1 MGTAYNAN
9 IVTDGLVLC
18 LDAANPRSYPGS
30 GTTWYDLSGNG
41 NNMTGGIHP
50 SFLYFYDENCGL
62 FRFSGSKFSS
72 SLTTT
77 SLGLSNDS
85 GATIS
90 NWLKIDLLNRWTGVI
105 AFWSSAGYARFGW
118 DITPANE
125 LRIWKNNSIS
135 TSISLSNYDNK
146 WIYYSLVSNSS
157 GTIFYVN
164 NDVLTTTSQ
173 AGNIG
178 ADSRTLMFGQHWDNG
193 IRGDGSILKI
203 YNKALSQQ
211 EIRQNFNATR
221 GRYGI

>member
-1 MGTAYNAN
+1 MSVAVGPDV
-9 IVTDGLVLC
+9 IEDGLVLC
-18 LDAANPRSYPGS
+18 LDAGDRNSYPGS
-30 GTTWYDLSGNG
+30 GSTWYDLSGNS

-90 NWLKIDLLNRWTGVI
+90 TWLKIDLLNRWTGVI
-105 AFWSSAGYARFGW
+105 AFFSSAGYARFGW
-118 DITPANE
+118 DITPGNE
-125 LRIWKNNSIS
+125 LRIWKNNSTS
-135 TSISLSNYDNK
+135 TSVSLSNYDNK

-173 AGNIG
+173 AGNIV
-178 ADSRTLMFGQHWDNG
+178 ADSRTLMFGQHWDNA

-203 YNKALSQQ
+203 YNRALTNS
-211 EIRQNFNATR
+211 EIRQNFEATK
-221 GRYGI
+221 GRFGL